1 MKNRRTVVVAF
12 MLIAVLLL
20 GVGYA
25 ALTDNLTLTGE
36 ATANTTASQATWET
50 DIYFANAKISAT
62 TGNSSAAD
70 KIAVGTSNNDSV
82 HFEVFSLA
90 KKGETVTFTVDIIND
105 GVTGYDANITMDNG
119 YPTNTNAEY
128 FKVTYDYGNAVVPV
142 GGSLTVTI
150 TVELLKNPAENTV
163 ASFTANLTA
172 TSAEPAQN
180 N

>member
-25 ALTDNLTLTGE
+25 ALTDNLTITGE
-36 ATANTTASQATWET
+36 ATANTTASQASWET
-50 DIYFANAKISAT
+50 DIYFDNAQASST
-62 TGNSSAAD
+62 TGTSGTAD

-90 KKGETVTFTVDIIND
+90 KKGEVATFKVDIMNA
-105 GVTGYDANITMDNG
+105 GTTGYDAQITVDTG

-128 FKVTYDYGNAVVPV
+128 FKVTYNYGTEVVPV

-172 TSAEPAQN
+172 TSVEPTN
-180 N
+180 P